1 MITPSKT
8 LIAASA
14 LLFLVACKDS
24 DTNKFEIEG
33 TVKNATGT
41 VVYLEEASISNM
53 QPVIVD
59 SAKIDKSGKF
69 TLDAASGEENIYLLR
84 FNSGPSPFAT
94 LINDSKEVD
103 ITADPTN
110 PKDPYTVKG
119 SPASQ
124 QLKDYLTASNDKL
137 TEIYTTSLQL
147 DSLRQSGAGDS
158 VLAPLAARRQTTVD
172 AFRNYVMETIDKSKS
187 APLSVFVLGSYQ
199 SYASSPALGL
209 QPLGQQEVQEVIN
222 KTAAKFPKH
231 SGLATLKNSLQSSGQ
246 AAAPQGALTN
256 QMAPDFTLPDVN
268 GKPVALS
275 SLKGKYVLVD
285 FWASWCKPCRVE
297 NPHVVKAYQQ
307 FKDKNFTVLGVSLDK
322 EKAPWL
328 EAIKQDNLT
337 WTHVSD
343 LKFWDSMVV
352 PMYRI
357 EGIPYN
363 VLLDPNG
370 VVIAESLRGEAL
382 IAKLSEVLK

>member
-172 AFRNYVMETIDKSKS
+172 AFRN
-187 APLSVFVLGSYQ
+187 
-199 SYASSPALGL
+199 
-209 QPLGQQEVQEVIN
+209 
-222 KTAAKFPKH
+222 
-231 SGLATLKNSLQSSGQ
+231 
-246 AAAPQGALTN
+246 
-256 QMAPDFTLPDVN
+256 
-268 GKPVALS
+268 
-275 SLKGKYVLVD
+275 
-285 FWASWCKPCRVE
+285 
-297 NPHVVKAYQQ
+297 
-307 FKDKNFTVLGVSLDK
+307 
-322 EKAPWL
+322 
-328 EAIKQDNLT
+328 
-337 WTHVSD
+337 
-343 LKFWDSMVV
+343 
-352 PMYRI
+352 
-357 EGIPYN
+357 
-363 VLLDPNG
+363 
-370 VVIAESLRGEAL
+370 
-382 IAKLSEVLK
+382 

>member
-147 DSLRQSGAGDS
+147 DSLRQSGVGDS

-209 QPLGQQEVQEVIN
+209 QPLGQQEVQDVIN

-231 SGLATLKNSLQSSGQ
+231 SGLATLKNSLQSTGQ